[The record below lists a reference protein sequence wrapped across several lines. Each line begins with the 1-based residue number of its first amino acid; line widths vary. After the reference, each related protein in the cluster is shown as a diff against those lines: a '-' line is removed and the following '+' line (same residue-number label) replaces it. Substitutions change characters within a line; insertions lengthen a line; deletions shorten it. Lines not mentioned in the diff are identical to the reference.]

1 MKMNKQVFISYKLSP
16 EESQKVRN
24 FVRSY
29 HGKIYKGRMDLLYR
43 LFEYLKLEENGVS
56 VSHDSVDMIA
66 LQPLGFILVLRN
78 GWIIEEREGEVTI
91 GPPL

>member
-1 MKMNKQVFISYKLSP
+1 MPGKQVFIRYRLSP
-16 EESQKVRN
+16 EESQKVRS

-29 HGKIYKGRMDLLYR
+29 HSKIYKGRMDLLYK

-56 VSHDSVDMIA
+56 VSHDAVDLIA
-66 LQPLGFILVLRN
+66 TQPLGFLVVLRN